1 MKTLTSAT
9 HLDELVIKTWFKNQC
24 IKRRKQQLQTRLS
37 LSLEAPSQITSVK
50 EENTLPI
57 TSTNIHPTSSSI
69 LDANDHEPPKP
80 SGIEQPGGA
89 GASVR
94 NASWDSQPH
103 DLQQLCLG
111 VSDPPWA
118 SVPYDIDQFIQLY
131 ALPGDE
137 HPRSLDQ

>member
-57 TSTNIHPTSSSI
+57 TSTNTHPTSSSI

-89 GASVR
+89 GASVW
-94 NASWDSQPH
+94 NASWDSQSH